1 VPSKKQ
7 STAGKN
13 FSKVPPKKY
22 KGKDDKSSGDASKS
36 NYNQILANRL
46 KSQPNAATGMGDN
59 FTENQVVYK
68 IKYINNTG

>member
-46 KSQPNAATGMGDN
+46 KS
-59 FTENQVVYK
+59 
-68 IKYINNTG
+68 